1 MTRRRAVLFFAC
13 LLCGLSGACL
23 GAFAGGGEGAGLA
36 LLCSAIVAALAV
48 VLGGSKSG
56 GVLEAPAL
64 ARNEPASRVR
74 SLDGAP
80 DEPESR
86 PLAPALSLRD
96 HEGGSLS
103 PGMASELADLRRRLD
118 SDQERLKRLH
128 VLALD
133 LEGNLG
139 ALASCVATAADRNA
153 ELLES
158 AERDG
163 AQVGLEIQA
172 LVGVKEALH
181 QGTEVIDELAR
192 SSREVGP
199 VIESIFVVAR
209 KTNMVAL
216 NAAIEAARAGEQ
228 GRGFAVVAEEVR
240 RLAEAAT
247 ASTQKVEQFVEN
259 LGERTASTIEVLRG
273 AARIE
278 ETIQVV
284 YRVSDAFVSLVPA
297 VESANQSLG
306 ELSSLVEENVKEMAL
321 LRDAA
326 EAGLAATND
335 CIARVDRLIQGGLAS
350 GD

>member
-1 MTRRRAVLFFAC
+1 VRRRSLAVLLACFAC
-13 LLCGLSGACL
+13 AIAGACL
-23 GAFAGGGEGAGLA
+23 GARWGLPWGALLA
-36 LLCSAIVAALAV
+36 LLPAAISAAMALGIRDGV
-48 VLGGSKSG
+48 RSG
-56 GVLEAPAL
+56 LAAPAL
-64 ARNEPASRVR
+64 DRSAPKPEPKVEA
-74 SLDGAP
+74 AP
-80 DEPESR
+80 PPPVR
-86 PLAPALSLRD
+86 PLAGAMFSSE
-96 HEGGSLS
+96 HELEGLPS
-103 PGMASELADLRRRLD
+103 GMVSELTALRGHLDGDL
-118 SDQERLKRLH
+118 ERLKSLH

-139 ALASCVATAADRNA
+139 ALASGVAAAADRNA
-153 ELLES
+153 ELLEG

-163 AQVGLEIQA
+163 AQVGIEIQA
-172 LVGVKEALH
+172 LVGIKEALH

-247 ASTQKVEQFVEN
+247 ASTQKVERFVES
-259 LGERTASTIEVLRG
+259 LGERTASTVQVLRK

-306 ELSSLVEENVKEMAL
+306 DLSSLVEENVKEVAL
-321 LRDAA
+321 LREAA
-326 EAGLAATND
+326 EAGLTATAE
-335 CIARVDRLIQGGLAS
+335 CISRVEGLIRAYPVRG
-350 GD
+350 

>member
-1 MTRRRAVLFFAC
+1 MSAIAAALAMGVRP
-13 LLCGLSGACL
+13 SGR
-23 GAFAGGGEGAGLA
+23 GGAGLA
-36 LLCSAIVAALAV
+36 
-48 VLGGSKSG
+48 
-56 GVLEAPAL
+56 
-64 ARNEPASRVR
+64 
-74 SLDGAP
+74 
-80 DEPESR
+80 
-86 PLAPALSLRD
+86 APALSRTEIKADARAGLPAVQDAAPRPFSGALLAP
-96 HEGGSLS
+96 EVERGGLS
-103 PGMASELADLRRRLD
+103 PGMVSELTALRSSLDGDL
-118 SDQERLKRLH
+118 ERIKRLH

-139 ALASCVATAADRNA
+139 ALAACVTTAADRNA
-153 ELLES
+153 QLLES

-172 LVGVKEALH
+172 LVGIKEALH

-247 ASTQKVEQFVEN
+247 ASTQKVERFVEN
-259 LGERTASTIEVLRG
+259 LGERTALTVEVLRG
-273 AARIE
+273 AAHIE

-306 ELSSLVEENVKEMAL
+306 ELSVLVEDNVKEMAL

-326 EAGLAATND
+326 DAGLAATTE
-335 CIARVDRLIQGGLAS
+335 CIARVEALIGAAAAGG
-350 GD
+350 

>member
-1 MTRRRAVLFFAC
+1 MRRRGLAVLLACFAC
-13 LLCGLSGACL
+13 GIMGACL
-23 GAFAGGGEGAGLA
+23 GARWGLPRGAVLA
-36 LLCSAIVAALAV
+36 LLPAAIVAAMAVAVRDRRSGLA
-48 VLGGSKSG
+48 
-56 GVLEAPAL
+56 APAL
-64 ARNEPASRVR
+64 DRSAPKPEPKPEPAA
-74 SLDGAP
+74 LPAALP
-80 DEPESR
+80 AAR
-86 PLAPALSLRD
+86 PLPGAMFSQESER
-96 HEGGSLS
+96 EGLPS
-103 PGMASELADLRRRLD
+103 GMASELTALRGHLDGDL
-118 SDQERLKRLH
+118 ERLKRLH

-139 ALASCVATAADRNA
+139 ALASGVAAAADRNA
-153 ELLES
+153 ELLEG

-163 AQVGLEIQA
+163 AQVGQEIQA
-172 LVGVKEALH
+172 LVGIKEALH

-247 ASTQKVEQFVEN
+247 ASTQKVERFVET
-259 LGERTASTIEVLRG
+259 LGERTASTVQVLRK

-306 ELSSLVEENVKEMAL
+306 DLSSLVEENVKEVAL
-321 LRDAA
+321 LREAA
-326 EAGLAATND
+326 EAGLTATAE
-335 CIARVDRLIQGGLAS
+335 CISRVDGLIRGYPVRG
-350 GD
+350 